1 MKFRQFLTAIMI
13 LVLASSPAMAAY
25 CTTACMQ
32 AQESAAMSTAQDAE
46 MMDMEHCDHQSM
58 QHTEKKNN
66 TSSHDHC
73 SMAGCHA
80 TPLAYF
86 PVVPTQFHDLSALEH
101 LQFVPT
107 AFSADTPPPI
117 KPPA

>member
-1 MKFRQFLTAIMI
+1 MNFRQLLTAILI
-13 LVLASSPAMAAY
+13 LMLATSPALASY
-25 CTTACMQ
+25 CMTACMQ
-32 AQESAAMSTAQDAE
+32 ESAAASLSQDVA

-58 QHTEKKNN
+58 LHSDKKS
-66 TSSHDHC
+66 TDSHDHC

-86 PVVPTQFHDLSALEH
+86 PVLPEQFHDLSAQQH
-101 LQFVPT
+101 LQFIPT
-107 AFSADTPPPI
+107 ALSADTPPPI

>member
-1 MKFRQFLTAIMI
+1 MKFRQFLTAILI
-13 LVLASSPAMAAY
+13 LVLASSPALASY
-25 CTTACMQ
+25 CTVACNH
-32 AQESAAMSTAQDAE
+32 AEEFAAISTSQYPE
-46 MMDMEHCDHQSM
+46 MMDIDHCHRQAM
-58 QHTEKKNN
+58 QHTEKN
-66 TSSHDHC
+66 SADSHDHC
-73 SMAGCHA
+73 NMAGCHV

-86 PVVPTQFHDLSALEH
+86 PVVPKPFHDLSALKH

>member
-1 MKFRQFLTAIMI
+1 MRFRQFLTAILI
-13 LVLASSPAMAAY
+13 LVLSSSPALAAY

-32 AQESAAMSTAQDAE
+32 AEQAASMEVQQDVA
-46 MMDMEHCDHQSM
+46 MMDMDHCDHSSM
-58 QHTEKKNN
+58 QHSEKKDAK
-66 TSSHDHC
+66 SHDHC

-80 TPLAYF
+80 ASLALF
-86 PVVPTQFHDLSALEH
+86 PVLPTQFHDLSAAH
-101 LQFVPT
+101 HPQFVPT

>member
-1 MKFRQFLTAIMI
+1 M
-13 LVLASSPAMAAY
+13 
-25 CTTACMQ
+25 
-32 AQESAAMSTAQDAE
+32 MS
-46 MMDMEHCDHQSM
+46 MEHCDHQSM
-58 QHTEKKNN
+58 QHTEKKNAN
-66 TSSHDHC
+66 SHDHC

-86 PVVPTQFHDLSALEH
+86 PVVTTHFHDLSALEH